1 MREIEYTNQFLRD
14 YKRERKGAHSMHLD
28 LKLTEIIDSLITN
41 KPLARK
47 FQDHPLKGEYAG
59 ARECHLRPDLL
70 LIYILEGSAALKLV
84 RLGSHSELF

>member
-1 MREIEYTNQFLRD
+1 MREIEYTNQFFRD
-14 YKRERKGAHSMHLD
+14 YKREQKGANSTHLD
-28 LKLTEIIDSLITN
+28 MKLAEVIDSLIAN

-47 FQDHPLKGEYAG
+47 FQDHALKGEYAG

-70 LIYILEGSAALKLV
+70 LIYIFEGASALKLV